1 MDLRVVGRAV
11 PGEPEPARPP
21 GWDGGAQSGIKEK
34 QCTSCSQESVRAR
47 VALFPA
53 CVLKTLSP
61 AGHLR
66 DYLITLNPPPPS
78 PRPQRELLPSRLTRA
93 RPQTPGGAVTKPW
106 AAAETPASGSFSV
119 VSKTAHL
126 SDNKG
131 KTKEAASSST
141 KLSGFPL
148 QSLVSRSVRSGV
160 GGAHSPSSRRRP
172 QTRPKR

>member
-66 DYLITLNPPPPS
+66 DYLITLNTPPLPPTTEGTPAVTPDTCSSSNTRRSRHKAVGGGRNPRLGFIQRRVKDSS
-78 PRPQRELLPSRLTRA
+78 PFRPQR
-93 RPQTPGGAVTKPW
+93 
-106 AAAETPASGSFSV
+106 
-119 VSKTAHL
+119 
-126 SDNKG
+126 
-131 KTKEAASSST
+131 
-141 KLSGFPL
+141 
-148 QSLVSRSVRSGV
+148 
-160 GGAHSPSSRRRP
+160 
-172 QTRPKR
+172 